1 MITSQQACVRP
12 QSPLACRCFL
22 PAVNGIIA
30 FPVEVDA
37 PCGWWDTFMVIVGL
51 PDTAAKKLRPTTQ
64 AMDTCLLSPIRN
76 IAPEEPTWGPSLR
89 PELLRNRQR
98 LSTAADYSPAV
109 RATPKWGPGATPQA
123 ASRRLASLRPA
134 AALPHWG
141 WPGRLARS
149 FVKGIVA
156 FQAPKKKLP
165 IVIKNLDSIRTP
177 L

>member
-1 MITSQQACVRP
+1 MRYTHLAAASQDSALQAGG
-12 QSPLACRCFL
+12 SA
-22 PAVNGIIA
+22 
-30 FPVEVDA
+30 A
-37 PCGWWDTFMVIVGL
+37 PSDVKSVVGL
-51 PDTAAKKLRPTTQ
+51 KSD
-64 AMDTCLLSPIRN
+64 
-76 IAPEEPTWGPSLR
+76 
-89 PELLRNRQR
+89 
-98 LSTAADYSPAV
+98 AV
-109 RATPKWGPGATPQA
+109 RATPNGAPGATLQA